1 MMKRISILG
10 STGSIG
16 TSTLEVAERFP
27 DRFTVVAI
35 AGGNNSR
42 LLESQIRKFKPA
54 LAAIAGERSAE
65 DLRKKCKDLPVRIVS
80 GIEGMIEV
88 AAAEEA
94 DITVS
99 AIVGTAGL
107 VPTMAAIRAGKD
119 IALANKEV
127 LVTAGEL
134 VMAECRS
141 RNVRIFPVD
150 SEHSAIFQCLHSGE
164 RGDVKRLILTASG
177 GPFRNHARKEL
188 TKVTLAE
195 ALKHPN
201 WSMGKKI
208 TIDSATLMNKGLE
221 VIEAHWLFGME
232 PDQIK
237 VLVHPQS
244 IVHSLVE
251 YQDGSVVAQLG
262 MPDMKGPI
270 AYALS
275 YPERLPDVSPGLDL
289 ASIATLTFQEA
300 DVELF
305 PCLAYA
311 YAALKAG
318 GSMPAVVSAANEVA
332 VKYFLEEKIG
342 FLDIPRVIKAA
353 MDAHSPVSLRTVDEA
368 LKVDLWARHE
378 AEKIIAD
385 CGLRNAECGIKTV
398 IPANAGLQV
407 FQPCPSVFIRG

>member
-1 MMKRISILG
+1 MAIKNLSILG

-16 TSTLEVAERFP
+16 TSTLAVAEQFPERFK
-27 DRFTVVAI
+27 VVAL
-35 AGGNNSR
+35 AGGNNSE
-42 LLESQIRKFKPA
+42 LLEAQIRKFRPA
-54 LAAIAGERSAE
+54 VAAIAGRKAAE
-65 DLRKKCKDLPVRIVS
+65 ALRRKCSDLPVTILS
-80 GIEGMIEV
+80 GVEGMIEV
-88 AAAEEA
+88 AAAAEA

-99 AIVGTAGL
+99 SIVGTAGL
-107 VPTMAAIRAGKD
+107 VPTLAAIRAGKD

-141 RNVRIFPVD
+141 RNVRLFPVD

-164 RGDVKRLILTASG
+164 RRDVKRLILTASG
-177 GPFRNHARKEL
+177 GPFRNHTKQEL
-188 TKVTLAE
+188 AKVTLQQ

-201 WSMGKKI
+201 WNMGRKI

-221 VIEAHWLFGME
+221 VIEAHWLFGMA
-232 PDQIK
+232 PGRIT

-275 YPERLPDVSPGLDL
+275 YPDRLPDVSPGLDL
-289 ASIATLTFQEA
+289 ASIATLTFQEP
-300 DVELF
+300 DRDLF
-305 PCLAYA
+305 PCLGYA
-311 YAALKAG
+311 YDAIEAG
-318 GSMPAVVSAANEVA
+318 GSMPAVLSAANEVA

-342 FLDIPRVIKAA
+342 FLDIPRVLKAA
-353 MDAHSPVSLRTVDEA
+353 MDAHTPVSFTNVDEA
-368 LKVDLWARHE
+368 LRTDLWARHE
-378 AEKIIAD
+378 AERII
-385 CGLRNAECGIKTV
+385 G
-398 IPANAGLQV
+398 AGVKGQG
-407 FQPCPSVFIRG
+407 SRG